1 MTAPSAGMPT
11 LSPTLQLTM
20 ELIRRR
26 SVTPE
31 DADCQ
36 IVMIQRLAAI
46 GFQVEHLRF
55 GDVDNF
61 WAVRGQAGPILA
73 FAGHTD
79 VVPSGPE
86 QKWQVPPFEPII
98 RDGMLYGRGAADMKG
113 SLAAMV
119 TACERF
125 VGQHPNHSGR
135 IAFLITSDE
144 EGIAIDGTVKVVEWL
159 ESRNEKITWCLV
171 GEPSSTTSVG
181 DVIKNGRRGSL
192 GAELVVKGKQGHVAY
207 PHLARNPIHLVAPA
221 LAELAA
227 EEWDKGND
235 FFPATSFQISNFN
248 SGTGATNVI
257 PGEAHIVFN
266 FRFST
271 ELTEADLRQRTE
283 AILRKHGLDYEL
295 TWKLSGQPFLTS
307 SGALVAAAQ
316 NAIRTVTGRETE
328 LSTAGGTS
336 DGRFIAPTGAQVV
349 ELGPVNATIH
359 QIDECVRA
367 TDLDLLS
374 DMYEHI
380 MRELLAS

>member
-1 MTAPSAGMPT
+1 MSD
-11 LSPTLQLTM
+11 LSPTLTLAC
-20 ELIRRR
+20 ELIRRQ
-26 SVTPE
+26 SVTPN

-36 IVMIQRLAAI
+36 ALMTDRLQAI
-46 GFQVEHLRF
+46 GFKIVPLRF

-61 WAVRGQAGPILA
+61 WATRGDDGPILA

-79 VVPSGPE
+79 VVPTGPVAS
-86 QKWQVPPFEPII
+86 WQTPPFEPTIT
-98 RDGMLYGRGAADMKG
+98 DGMLYGRGAADMKG

-125 VGQHPNHSGR
+125 VTAHPHHHGR

-144 EGIAIDGTVKVVEWL
+144 EGIAINGTVKVVEWL
-159 ESRNEKITWCLV
+159 EQQGEKIEWCVV
-171 GEPSSTTSVG
+171 GEPSSTTHVG
-181 DVIKNGRRGSL
+181 DTIKNGRRGSL
-192 GAELVVKGKQGHVAY
+192 GAELVIKGKQGHVAY
-207 PHLARNPIHLVAPA
+207 PHLAQNPIHLVAPA

-227 EEWDKGND
+227 EEWDQGNQ
-235 FFPATSFQISNFN
+235 FFPATSFQVSNFN

-257 PGEAHIVFN
+257 PGDAHMVFN

-271 ELTEADLRQRTE
+271 ELTERQLRQRTE
-283 AILRKHGLDYEL
+283 AILDRHGLQYEL
-295 TWKLSGQPFLTS
+295 KWKLSGQPFLTA

-316 NAIRTVTGRETE
+316 KAIKHVAGFDAE

-359 QIDECVRA
+359 QVNECVKA
-367 TDLDLLS
+367 DDLDQLSRMYECLMGELLS
-374 DMYEHI
+374 NIE
-380 MRELLAS
+380 S